1 MKKRYF
7 LFSLLAVIFI
17 SCGKDIGDMTSSY
30 VGIVVDASTQ
40 LPMSN
45 IPVVVTDGSN
55 IHTSVSTNADGRFE
69 FIITISGIDGSYYI
83 LVGDETC
90 IKKRVEIP
98 GFANG
103 ETNLGTIQ
111 ITGPNIPSVSLS
123 GHRIDNGIITANG
136 EVTEDGRLDVTERGF
151 CYSTSSTP
159 TIQDQVVACGNGK
172 GWFSATINTKDL
184 SVSST
189 YYFRPYAT
197 NSKGT
202 AYGSSFSHT
211 TGDGLPSVVSLGSS
225 SVKATSA
232 SIGGRLDSNGG
243 YSITERGVC
252 WDTEGT
258 PSIEKSHKYIDGNEY
273 SNYWIDVDNL
283 APNTRY
289 YARAYAKNINGV
301 SYGMLVD
308 FKTKEGIPT
317 VETTQLKRGNTII
330 ECYGNV
336 SSDGGFSISRRGFCY
351 STHSSP
357 SLNDNVVDYT
367 PGTGEYMV
375 SIDGLNE
382 GTTYYVRAFAQ
393 NQQGIVYGGE
403 KSILT
408 YVLATFSVV
417 DENGKG
423 IPGATVRIG
432 SDKFTCDNSGVKY
445 VYAEPGSY
453 NLYVSAPGY
462 ETAPTRTISINRANK
477 SFKTVLKKTS
487 A

>member
-1 MKKRYF
+1 MKRLYF
-7 LFSLLAVIFI
+7 LFTLLVALFI
-17 SCGKDIGDMTSSY
+17 SCSKEIDNMTSSY
-30 VGIVVDASTQ
+30 VGIVIDASTQ

-202 AYGSSFSHT
+202 AYGSSFSYT
-211 TGDGLPSVVSLGSS
+211 TGDGLPSVSMNSS
-225 SVKATSA
+225 FAYSGVTNITRTSA
-232 SIGGRLDSNGG
+232 DLEGVLNSSGGFEV
-243 YSITERGVC
+243 TERGFC
-252 WDTEGT
+252 FDTQGNPSIDTE
-258 PSIEKSHKYIDGNEY
+258 HKYIGGGDYGVY
-273 SNYWIDVDNL
+273 RLTVSSL
-283 APNTRY
+283 TPNT
-289 YARAYAKNINGV
+289 K
-301 SYGMLVD
+301 
-308 FKTKEGIPT
+308 
-317 VETTQLKRGNTII
+317 
-330 ECYGNV
+330 
-336 SSDGGFSISRRGFCY
+336 
-351 STHSSP
+351 
-357 SLNDNVVDYT
+357 
-367 PGTGEYMV
+367 
-375 SIDGLNE
+375 
-382 GTTYYVRAFAQ
+382 YYVRAYAR
-393 NQQGIVYGGE
+393 NKNGISYSSMVEFTTKKGAEDIGVVE
-403 KSILT
+403 LSSIGIA
-408 YVLATFSVV
+408 VQAE
-417 DENGKG
+417 DIGKG
-423 IPGATVRIG
+423 NWLSIKTMCENSIASGYTDWRLPNINELMSLYTNKNTIG
-432 SDKFTCDNSGVKY
+432 GFYTNVHW
-445 VYAEPGSY
+445 GSY
-453 NLYVSAPGY
+453 WSSDQYSSSAFYGIDFSNGSLISMGY
-462 ETAPTRTISINRANK
+462 NIDYGLGRCVRTMK
-477 SFKTVLKKTS
+477 
-487 A
+487 